1 MLGELITTLEN
12 IIVSPLLVFVI
23 FLLIAYAIYRFGG
36 LLAPKTN
43 IIGGK
48 LKAYA
53 CGEDIPGRFVQ
64 PTYQLFYV
72 AFFFTILH
80 VSVLVVATVPNS
92 NLAAIGIFY
101 LLMLLVSIYA
111 LMRR

>member
-1 MLGELITTLEN
+1 MLNDLIDILKN

-36 LLAPKTN
+36 LLSPKTK
-43 IIGGK
+43 IISGK

-64 PTYQLFYV
+64 PTYHVFYI

-80 VSVLVVATVPNS
+80 VSVLVVATIPKGSIAVV
-92 NLAAIGIFY
+92 GVFY
-101 LLMLLVSIYA
+101 LLMLLVSIYV